1 MQFLTIHLKL
11 DGTHIVRLFCGKLH
25 FRHTCCKISERN
37 TFKSFFVLN
46 AYQDMLVIC
55 VLAIFAVTHCNMFY
69 TVCMETVY
77 FFYTNWIKN

>member
-1 MQFLTIHLKL
+1 MQHLKL
-11 DGTHIVRLFCGKLH
+11 VASTLSAFSAEKLH

-46 AYQDMLVIC
+46 ANQDMLVIC